1 MSVTV
6 FRATLN
12 MRVSAENSN
21 RRFATEERSPG
32 THLKED
38 YADPRA
44 GLEVVA
50 MRKIPAGNRA
60 PVD

>member
-1 MSVTV
+1 
-6 FRATLN
+6 
-12 MRVSAENSN
+12 MRVSAENLN
-21 RRFATEERSPG
+21 RRSATEERSPG

-38 YADPRA
+38 WADPRA

-50 MRKIPAGNRA
+50 RRKIPASNRA